1 MAVLHSGGDRAVF
14 EGSLDREEDVVAAAA
29 VAAACG
35 GYRRDDEDE
44 DYLGGAVN
52 CFGCR
57 YRRWVPEGFTC
68 LRGAL
73 PAQLPPAV

>member
-1 MAVLHSGGDRAVF
+1 MAALHAGADGAVF
-14 EGSLDREEDVVAAAA
+14 EGSLDREEDVAAAAA

-35 GYRRDDEDE
+35 MYRGDDEDE
-44 DYLGGAVN
+44 DYLGGVVN

-73 PAQLPPAV
+73 PARLPTL